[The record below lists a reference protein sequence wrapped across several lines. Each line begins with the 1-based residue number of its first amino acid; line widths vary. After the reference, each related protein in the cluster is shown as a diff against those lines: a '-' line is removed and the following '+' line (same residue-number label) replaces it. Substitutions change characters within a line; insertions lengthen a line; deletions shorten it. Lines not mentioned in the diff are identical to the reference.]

1 MQQVVNVL
9 ATYTGG
15 RVGWT
20 ATNALRG
27 DLAGHCLSLDM
38 SFHNDRTPGE
48 MIERIDGDA
57 NELGGFFSTFVIHLL
72 GNAVLLVGILGLLF
86 REDWRAG
93 VALTGFAALLLF
105 VLSRVR
111 HLSVAH
117 WKANR
122 DASTNVFGFMEERLS
137 GREDIRTN
145 AGKSYVLR
153 RFHELMRAWF
163 RTELKAGLMTGIV
176 FNSNEVVFRAGSAV
190 ALGVGAYLFLND
202 LTTIG
207 TVYLI
212 FHYTS
217 MLRIPIQ
224 SMTRQLN
231 SLQKA
236 TASLVR
242 ISDLF
247 QTSKTVLDGAGA
259 EFSGAEQSV
268 RFENVSFAYKTGEA
282 VLRDVTFDIGSG
294 RVLGLLGRTGSGKTT
309 LARLLVRLYDPDD
322 GTVLLGDN
330 DIRQYGV
337 FDLREQISMV
347 PQDVRLFHGT
357 IRDNLTLFDKGV
369 DDDRLLEVIDH
380 LGVMPW
386 FQAQPQIPHLRLI
399 PS

>member
-1 MQQVVNVL
+1 MRVRQYADLLAKYLRPQIRLVLLVAVLLFSNIALQLVNPQILRYFIDEALAGSPVGQLIAAAVLFTVIALVQQVVNVL

-190 ALGVGAYLFLND
+190 ALGVGAYLFLN
-202 LTTIG
+202 
-207 TVYLI
+207 
-212 FHYTS
+212 
-217 MLRIPIQ
+217 P
-224 SMTRQLN
+224 N
-231 SLQKA
+231 PPK
-236 TASLVR
+236 
-242 ISDLF
+242 
-247 QTSKTVLDGAGA
+247 DG
-259 EFSGAEQSV
+259 
-268 RFENVSFAYKTGEA
+268 
-282 VLRDVTFDIGSG
+282 
-294 RVLGLLGRTGSGKTT
+294 
-309 LARLLVRLYDPDD
+309 
-322 GTVLLGDN
+322 LGD
-330 DIRQYGV
+330 
-337 FDLREQISMV
+337 S
-347 PQDVRLFHGT
+347 P
-357 IRDNLTLFDKGV
+357 
-369 DDDRLLEVIDH
+369 
-380 LGVMPW
+380 
-386 FQAQPQIPHLRLI
+386 
-399 PS
+399 